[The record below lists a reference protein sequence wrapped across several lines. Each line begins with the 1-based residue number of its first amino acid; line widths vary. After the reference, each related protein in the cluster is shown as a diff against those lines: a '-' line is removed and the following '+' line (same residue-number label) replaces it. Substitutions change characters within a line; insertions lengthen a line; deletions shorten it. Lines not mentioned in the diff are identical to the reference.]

1 MPIFSETLM
10 GFCLAAV
17 AGIMVLISPDELI
30 PSAKALASEHTP
42 ILGVIVGMMLMRVSQ
57 YWLE

>member
-1 MPIFSETLM
+1 MRHDDDQCIVGRIAT
-10 GFCLAAV
+10 
-17 AGIMVLISPDELI
+17 GIMVLISLDELI

-42 ILGVIVGMMLMRVSQ
+42 ILGVIVGMILMMVSQ